1 MLAALT
7 LSDILSR
14 RLHLQ
19 WYEGI
24 AIVRGVAA
32 RLLEHQ
38 GAGMRIPELHQIVLL
53 ADGYVTLNGGAIAS
67 EPLRRL
73 GQVTQAVLTDANVPV
88 QLRLIVSRATAPI
101 PSYSSLAEYDQALAY
116 FERPDHAGILKALFA
131 RAEVAGPM
139 TAGDAAPTLDSIA
152 PLSDTKAAASL
163 AQRHRKHVRP
173 LIATAAV
180 LVGVA
185 TVSGA
190 AVLYGRTAS
199 ATVKGGDVAR
209 ATVVAA
215 DAAGAAVLASVSA
228 VSDRVGLGRIVAAN
242 AADAAPGSPAALPS
256 AREPKMQP
264 ARSVPA
270 SVNLVKAD
278 IEGVPPRTVIAY
290 EVPQERASVNESPLQ
305 PGDALKRLADAPIDS
320 VVYAIGTDG
329 VSPPVGVHPQLPRQ
343 LPPTVDR
350 ANLSRIELII
360 ARDGSVESARL
371 LGDRR
376 DLQGG
381 MFLSATKAWRFRP
394 ATKDGTAVRYRM
406 TILVSFE

>member
-14 RLHLQ
+14 RLQLQ
-19 WYEGI
+19 WYEGV

-38 GAGMRIPELHQIVLL
+38 GAEMRIPELHQIVLL
-53 ADGYVTLNGGAIAS
+53 ADGYVTLNGGATVS
-67 EPLRRL
+67 EPVRRL
-73 GQVTQAVLTDANVPV
+73 GQLTQALLADANVPV

-101 PSYSSLAEYDQALAY
+101 SYSSLAEYNQALAY
-116 FERPDHAGILKALFA
+116 FERPDHTGILKALFA

-152 PLSDTKAAASL
+152 PLSDTKADAPL
-163 AQRHRKHVRP
+163 AQRHRKHLRR

-185 TVSGA
+185 IVSGA

-209 ATVVAA
+209 ATMVAA
-215 DAAGAAVLASVSA
+215 DAVGTAVLASVSA

-256 AREPKMQP
+256 ARALKMQP
-264 ARSVPA
+264 ARSVSA
-270 SVNLVKAD
+270 SVNLVRAD

-290 EVPQERASVNESPLQ
+290 EVAQQRASVNEAPLQ
-305 PGDALKRLADAPIDS
+305 PGAALKRLADAPIDS

-329 VSPPVGVHPQLPRQ
+329 VLPPVGVHPQLPQQ
-343 LPPTVDR
+343 LPPTVDP

-360 ARDGSVESARL
+360 APDGSVESARL